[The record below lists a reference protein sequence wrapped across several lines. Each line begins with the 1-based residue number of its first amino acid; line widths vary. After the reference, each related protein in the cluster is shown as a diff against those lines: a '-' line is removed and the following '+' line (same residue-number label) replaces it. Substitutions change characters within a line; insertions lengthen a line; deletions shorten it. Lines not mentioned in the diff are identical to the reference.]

1 MKKIISLIVS
11 VILTLTFAVPFAAA
25 DAPSVKITALTSFS
39 IGFEYTG
46 AGAESWVGVY
56 ADGETPGQDTPAIM
70 WKKVAE
76 GDGNGLITLSGAAD
90 GRRYGGDYTNL
101 PA

>member
-1 MKKIISLIVS
+1 MKKRISLIVS

-39 IGFEYTG
+39 VEFEYTG

-56 ADGETPGQDTPAIM
+56 ADGESSRTGHSRYN
-70 WKKVAE
+70 VEE
-76 GDGNGLITLSGAAD
+76 GYRG
-90 GRRYGGDYTNL
+90 
-101 PA
+101 

>member
-39 IGFEYTG
+39 IEFEYTG

-70 WKKVAE
+70 WKKVTE
-76 GDGNGLITLSGAAD
+76 GDGKGLS
-90 GRRYGGDYTNL
+90 
-101 PA
+101 P

>member
-39 IGFEYTG
+39 IEFEYTG

-76 GDGNGLITLSGAAD
+76 GDGNGIITLSGAAD
-90 GRRYGGDYTNL
+90 G
-101 PA
+101 